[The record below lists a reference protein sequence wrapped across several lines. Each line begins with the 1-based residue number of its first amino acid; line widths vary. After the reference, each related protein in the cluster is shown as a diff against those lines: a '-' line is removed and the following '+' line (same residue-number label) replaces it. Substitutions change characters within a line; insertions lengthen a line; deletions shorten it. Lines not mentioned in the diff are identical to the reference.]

1 MRAATVRPVR
11 FPWSAWERPARLE
24 THALQHSI
32 SVSLASE
39 SCALT
44 RKAGRGASIF
54 RGVDS
59 SRRAAST
66 LRETTANLEVD
77 GTIKPLSER
86 SFVEPVV
93 RLIPLGGLGEIG
105 LNMML
110 VECGEDLIAIDC
122 GLMFPDD
129 ELPGIDHVIPDFTYA
144 LARRAGFR
152 AVVLTHGHEDHIGA
166 LPYLLRQATVPVYG
180 TPMTLALVAERLRE
194 HGLAEA
200 ADLRT
205 IRARQRVEA
214 GPFGIEAI
222 RVTHSIV
229 DGIGLAIDTP
239 AGTVVHTGDFK
250 LDPSPLDGELPDYR
264 RFAELGE
271 QGVLVLCSDSTNADR
286 PGHTG
291 SEVEVGQALATRFE
305 GASGRIIVATFA
317 SHIHRIQQV
326 LTLASRTGRRVALL
340 GMSMQKN
347 VTIAAELGY
356 LRVPDGVLVPLEE
369 LDELPA
375 HRQVILS
382 TGSQGEPNSAMALMA
397 AAEHKYVRVERGDLV
412 IISARVIPGNERT
425 IGRVVNALY
434 RLGAEVLYEDNAFV
448 HVSGHASQ
456 EDLKLMFNLTRPRYF
471 IPVHGEYRH
480 LLAHARLAES
490 VGIGPDRVFLIED
503 GTGVEVSKTTARRVG
518 PFPAGRV
525 LVDGKSIGDIGAVVL
540 RDRQLLSEDGLVA
553 VSLAV
558 DREGAVVA
566 GPEIASRGFV
576 YVKENEPLLEEL
588 KKAVL
593 AALAERDPEAPSDRE
608 QVGATVRSTVRHF
621 VNQRFRRK
629 PVVLPIIL
637 EV

>member
-1 MRAATVRPVR
+1 M
-11 FPWSAWERPARLE
+11 
-24 THALQHSI
+24 
-32 SVSLASE
+32 
-39 SCALT
+39 
-44 RKAGRGASIF
+44 
-54 RGVDS
+54 
-59 SRRAAST
+59 
-66 LRETTANLEVD
+66 
-77 GTIKPLSER
+77 
-86 SFVEPVV
+86 EPVV

-110 VECGEDLIAIDC
+110 IESDDDLIAIDC

-166 LPYLLRQATVPVYG
+166 LPYLLREAAVPVYG

-291 SEVEVGQALATRFE
+291 SEVEVGQALATRFD

-317 SHIHRIQQV
+317 SHIHRVQQV

-340 GMSMQKN
+340 GMSMQRN

-369 LDELPA
+369 LDDLPA

-382 TGSQGEPNSAMALMA
+382 TGSQGEPNSALALMA
-397 AAEHKYVRVERGDLV
+397 AAEHKYVHVERGDLA

-425 IGRVVNALY
+425 ISRVVNALY

-503 GTGVEVSKTTARRVG
+503 GMGVEVSKATARRVG
-518 PFPAGRV
+518 RFPAGRV
-525 LVDGKSIGDIGAVVL
+525 LVDGKSVGDIGAVVL
-540 RDRQLLSEDGLVA
+540 RDRQLLAEDGLVA

-558 DREGAVVA
+558 DRDGVVVA

-576 YVKENEPLLEEL
+576 YVKESEPLLEEL
-588 KKAVL
+588 KKAIL
-593 AALAERDPEAPSDRE
+593 AALAERDPDAPWERDL
-608 QVGATVRSTVRHF
+608 VGATVRSAVRHF
-621 VNQRFRRK
+621 INQRFRRK

>member
-1 MRAATVRPVR
+1 M
-11 FPWSAWERPARLE
+11 
-24 THALQHSI
+24 
-32 SVSLASE
+32 
-39 SCALT
+39 
-44 RKAGRGASIF
+44 
-54 RGVDS
+54 
-59 SRRAAST
+59 
-66 LRETTANLEVD
+66 
-77 GTIKPLSER
+77 
-86 SFVEPVV
+86 EPVV

-110 VECGEDLIAIDC
+110 VESGDDLIAIDC

-166 LPYLLRQATVPVYG
+166 LPYLLREAAVPVYG

-291 SEVEVGQALATRFE
+291 SEVEVGQALATRFD

-317 SHIHRIQQV
+317 SHIHRVQQV

-340 GMSMQKN
+340 GMSMQRN

-369 LDELPA
+369 LDDLPA

-382 TGSQGEPNSAMALMA
+382 TGSQGEPNSALALMA
-397 AAEHKYVRVERGDLV
+397 AAEHKYVHVERGDLA

-425 IGRVVNALY
+425 ISRVVNALY

-503 GTGVEVSKTTARRVG
+503 GMGVEVSKTTARLVG
-518 PFPAGRV
+518 RFPAGRV
-525 LVDGKSIGDIGAVVL
+525 LVDGKSVGDIGAVVL
-540 RDRQLLSEDGLVA
+540 RDRQLLAEDGLVA

-558 DREGAVVA
+558 DRHGVVVA

-593 AALAERDPEAPSDRE
+593 AALAERDPDAPWDRDL
-608 QVGATVRSTVRHF
+608 VGATVRSAVRHF
-621 VNQRFRRK
+621 INQRFRRK